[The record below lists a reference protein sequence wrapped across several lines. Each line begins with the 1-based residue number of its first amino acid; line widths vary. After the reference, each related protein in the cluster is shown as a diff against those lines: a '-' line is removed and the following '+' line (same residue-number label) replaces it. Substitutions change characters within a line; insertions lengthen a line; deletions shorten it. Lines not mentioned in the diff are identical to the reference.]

1 MARRENLRRRW
12 VSRFISLSI
21 WQLTPPWVLIRL
33 CARLPRG
40 TAMLDFHPVA
50 NIFPLM
56 TGAEYDALVSDIA
69 EHGQH
74 EAIWLY
80 DGMVLDGRNRLR
92 ACNQLGLVPEFREY
106 SGDDPQAFVVSLN
119 LHRRHLTREQRDEV
133 IRQLRTSGMTLQKIA
148 DAVGVGVGTVHRAID
163 DFPIGKSEVVNERGQ
178 MRPMHYAART
188 VELEADD
195 EEPELFHYEVYD
207 EGGGQFSLAVGPD
220 EEIAVVKMAHVG
232 NNSGDNEWYTPAPY
246 VEAARAVMGSI
257 DLDPASTETANS
269 VVKAAKFYTAD
280 DNGLLYD
287 WLGNVWMNPPYAQPL
302 IAQFSTRLQEE
313 WGAGRVKQAIVL
325 VNNATE
331 TAWFQGLVRCASA
344 VCFPLAR
351 VKFWSPDKVSAPL
364 QGQAVLY
371 LGQNVDEFVRQF
383 GSFGWCAEV
392 R

>member
-1 MARRENLRRRW
+1 M
-12 VSRFISLSI
+12 I
-21 WQLTPPWVLIRL
+21 
-33 CARLPRG
+33 
-40 TAMLDFHPVA
+40 DFHPIA

-56 TGAEYDALVSDIA
+56 IGAEYDALVSDIA

-80 DGMVLDGRNRLR
+80 EGKVLDGRNRLR
-92 ACNQLGLVPEFREY
+92 ACNQLGLVPEFRQY
-106 SGDDPQAFVVSLN
+106 TGDDPQAFVVSLN

-133 IRQLRTSGMTLQKIA
+133 IRQLRANGMTLQKIA
-148 DAVGVGVGTVHRAID
+148 DAVGVS
-163 DFPIGKSEVVNERGQ
+163 IGKVHSVASDLIFNSEIENERGQ
-178 MRPMHYAART
+178 LRPMHYAARA
-188 VELEADD
+188 VEAEAEDD
-195 EEPELFHYEVYD
+195 EPGADRHYTVFGEFGT
-207 EGGGQFSLAVGPD
+207 EETLTVGPD

-246 VEAARAVMGSI
+246 IEAARAVMGSI
-257 DLDPASTETANS
+257 DLDPASNETANS
-269 VVKAAKFYTAD
+269 VVKAATFYTAE

-287 WLGNVWMNPPYAQPL
+287 WQGNVWMNPPYAQPL
-302 IAQFSTRLQEE
+302 IAQFSARLQEE
-313 WGAGRVKQAIVL
+313 WAAGRVKQAIVL

-351 VKFWSPDKVSAPL
+351 IRFWSPDKVSSAPL

>member
-1 MARRENLRRRW
+1 
-12 VSRFISLSI
+12 
-21 WQLTPPWVLIRL
+21 
-33 CARLPRG
+33 
-40 TAMLDFHPVA
+40 MLDFHPVA

-106 SGDDPQAFVVSLN
+106 TGDDPQAFVVSLN
-119 LHRRHLTREQRDEV
+119 LHRRHLKREQRDEV
-133 IRQLRTSGMTLQKIA
+133 IRQLRERGMTLQKIA
-148 DAVGVGVGTVHRAID
+148 DAVGVSHMTVHRAVSD
-163 DFPIGKSEVVNERGQ
+163 LTNVNSEVVNERGQ
-178 MRPMHYAART
+178 LRPMHYAARA
-188 VELEADD
+188 VELEANDENDD
-195 EEPELFHYEVYD
+195 EPEPFHYEVYD
-207 EGGGQFSLAVGPD
+207 EGGGQFSLTVGPD

-232 NNSGDNEWYTPAPY
+232 QNSGDNEWYTPAPY
-246 VEAARAVMGSI
+246 IEAARAVMGSI

-269 VVKAAKFYTAD
+269 VVKAATFYTAE

-287 WLGNVWMNPPYAQPL
+287 WQGNVWMNPPYAQPL

-313 WGAGRVKQAIVL
+313 WSAGRVKQALVL

-351 VKFWSPDKVSAPL
+351 IRFWAPDKVSASPL

-383 GSFGWCAEV
+383 GVFGWCAEV
-392 R
+392 RG